1 MKKRLLAGIMAGVM
15 AASVLV
21 TGCGGS
27 KDVKDGTFTPTKTIQ
42 WMCNPVPAADRIFLP
57 VRSAI

>member
-27 KDVKDGTFTPTKTIQ
+27 KDVNLYSD
-42 WMCNPVPAADRIFLP
+42 
-57 VRSAI
+57 

>member
-27 KDVKDGTFTPTKTIQ
+27 KDVKDGTFTPTKQ
-42 WMCNPVPAADRIFLP
+42 SSGCVHPVPAADRIFLP